1 MEKTVLNAE
10 KRELTGKKV
19 KTLRWEGKIP
29 AVIYGKGVDSLPI
42 SLDKKIT
49 TNTLAKVST
58 STILTIKIEDQE
70 HATLVREIQQDYIKG
85 EIIHIDFQAISL
97 KEKLRTNVSIKLVG
111 EAPVLK
117 TFDAMIVSGIE
128 EVEVECLPQD
138 LPEAITVDISSL
150 TEIGSAIYLKDIPV
164 PANVTF
170 LTDPNELIAVANA
183 VKEEVVEEV
192 VEVVEEGAEAAEPEV
207 IEHGKK
213 EEEEISESETK
224 PKA

>member
-1 MEKTVLNAE
+1 MEKTVLEAE

-29 AVIYGKGVDSLPI
+29 AVIYGKGMDSLPI

-49 TNTLAKVST
+49 TNTLSKVSP
-58 STILTIKIEDQE
+58 STILTIKLEGQE
-70 HATLVREIQQDYIKG
+70 HSTLVREIQQDYIKG

-97 KEKLRTNVSIKLVG
+97 KEKLRTNVPINLVG

-117 TFDAMIVSGIE
+117 TFDALIVSGIE

-138 LPEAITVDISSL
+138 LPEEITVDISSL
-150 TEIGSAIYLKDIPV
+150 TEIGSAIYLKDIPA
-164 PANVTF
+164 PADVTF
-170 LTDPNELIAVANA
+170 LTDPEELIAVANA

-192 VEVVEEGAEAAEPEV
+192 VEEVEEGAEVAEPEV

-213 EEEEISESETK
+213 EEEGEEAPESEQK
-224 PKA
+224 